1 MVESLN
7 TKSELVINGT
17 SHLGLADYGKIMIG
31 DKAFEFYND
40 RDKKNYIQIPWTQVE
55 YVVVSVM
62 FKGKWIPRF
71 GIKTKETGMFTFS
84 SKDPKKVLR
93 QIREHIDAD
102 KIVKSLTFTQ
112 VVKRGVKNLFHHKKK
127 K

>member
-17 SHLGLADYGKIMIG
+17 SHMGLADYGKIMVG
-31 DKAFEFYND
+31 DKAFEFYDD

-71 GIKTKETGMFTFS
+71 GIKTKSSGMFTFS
-84 SKDPKKVLR
+84 AKDPKKVLR

-102 KIVKSLTFTQ
+102 NIVKSLSFNQ
-112 VVKRGVKNLFHHKKK
+112 VVARGVKNLFHRKKK